1 MTIRVIN
8 ALVRLVHGGR
18 GMEDSKQFKDHKKF
32 NDSFSELLKLKKP
45 PIRRRNIKTIASA
58 TDCGQDEVH
67 VRDEWRWVGD
77 HILERI
83 HNLPRREM
91 FVPSDCD
98 DCPCDHRLIQD
109 WRETQ
114 LKFQSNV
121 RMDKSNWR
129 LPGNNGERSS
139 NRNEFWTGKSIFRVL
154 RHQEVLPVASCI
166 MDDNLMACVNTK
178 GLDIISP
185 NKIFIPHTYQM
196 VIEEN
201 KNKNELNVFADSLIN
216 LELVRDNGQCT
227 KYSFYRS
234 IHDLDNTKFLGK
246 NITITMQE
254 LPESTP
260 TMILMCA
267 EPSSLMTK
275 RLRYREIMD
284 TSFHLELITE
294 DDDLLSRYGSAKWRR
309 CLRSNKDCVFFAG
322 PCTGG
327 SPWNRLNKRVSNATA
342 HMIHAKARLYW
353 KLWEE
358 FSTCLLRVIELEA
371 MALLE
376 LPRGCDYWNDERM
389 KCMINGTDSYIHDF
403 DGCMYGLTT
412 QFGDQRIPI
421 NKPWRIVSW
430 GVSPC
435 YTHYY
440 IIGWIGILTSQTYG
454 SCPSH
459 DL

>member
-58 TDCGQDEVH
+58 TECGQDEVH

-98 DCPCDHRLIQD
+98 DCLCDHRLIQD

-166 MDDNLMACVNTK
+166 MHDNLMACVNTK
-178 GLDIISP
+178 GLDIIGYHFS
-185 NKIFIPHTYQM
+185 Q
-196 VIEEN
+196 
-201 KNKNELNVFADSLIN
+201 
-216 LELVRDNGQCT
+216 Q
-227 KYSFYRS
+227 
-234 IHDLDNTKFLGK
+234 
-246 NITITMQE
+246 NI
-254 LPESTP
+254 
-260 TMILMCA
+260 
-267 EPSSLMTK
+267 
-275 RLRYREIMD
+275 Y
-284 TSFHLELITE
+284 
-294 DDDLLSRYGSAKWRR
+294 
-309 CLRSNKDCVFFAG
+309 
-322 PCTGG
+322 
-327 SPWNRLNKRVSNATA
+327 
-342 HMIHAKARLYW
+342 
-353 KLWEE
+353 
-358 FSTCLLRVIELEA
+358 
-371 MALLE
+371 
-376 LPRGCDYWNDERM
+376 
-389 KCMINGTDSYIHDF
+389 
-403 DGCMYGLTT
+403 
-412 QFGDQRIPI
+412 
-421 NKPWRIVSW
+421 
-430 GVSPC
+430 
-435 YTHYY
+435 
-440 IIGWIGILTSQTYG
+440 
-454 SCPSH
+454 PSH
-459 DL
+459 ISDGDRREQEQEQE